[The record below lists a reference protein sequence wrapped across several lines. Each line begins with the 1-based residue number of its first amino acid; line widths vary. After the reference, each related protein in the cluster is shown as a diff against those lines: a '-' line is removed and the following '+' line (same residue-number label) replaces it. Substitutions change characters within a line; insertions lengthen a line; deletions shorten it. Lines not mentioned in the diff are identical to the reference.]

1 MLKRNKPPCIIKHDT
16 GTNDVR
22 VIESV
27 KQTAESIIF
36 GSKNLNDT
44 KENENGKRKRNHESE

>member
-1 MLKRNKPPCIIKHDT
+1 MLKRNKPPCIIKHDA

-27 KQTAESIIF
+27 KQTMESIPMD
-36 GSKNLNDT
+36 SKNLNDT
-44 KENENGKRKRNHESE
+44 KENKDGKHK